1 MYYNTYCNVSVFWV
15 VLVRRRRRW
24 GGAVRC
30 DSVPLRRTAGA
41 GGVQRGERPPGESRG
56 ERSGKLP
63 FSACGKWYN
72 LLYHFDKWVRLCYN
86 RLDNDFQGGVG

>member
-1 MYYNTYCNVSVFWV
+1 MRIIMWVFFGRCLSGAGGGV
-15 VLVRRRRRW
+15 AVLYGVTVCRYTVQPVR
-24 GGAVRC
+24 
-30 DSVPLRRTAGA
+30 

-72 LLYHFDKWVRLCYN
+72 LLYHFDKWARLCYN